1 MRLRR
6 NRKGEAP
13 AAEGASA
20 SSEDAPDAGSGPPE
34 GAGGA
39 VLVGE
44 TAVVGPGPEP
54 ASPPVAAG
62 WEPPA
67 PAPGNGNGGGSVP
80 SRPGPGGLFNRM
92 YGDVGEQSADER
104 ARQAAFEFQ
113 QMLAPAMDLLQAS
126 VPDAS
131 SPEEAGRI
139 LEQSQGEL
147 VPDPKG
153 GSYVDGDA
161 FNTDARIYYRL
172 LRRDYEKAPRPSE
185 QGRRQPSHHL
195 HSVYGKLGGNKG
207 W

>member
-1 MRLRR
+1 MKLRR
-6 NRKGEAP
+6 EKKGGATVAEEA
-13 AAEGASA
+13 
-20 SSEDAPDAGSGPPE
+20 APIEATADGGSTAPGE
-34 GAGGA
+34 AGGA
-39 VLVGE
+39 VLIGE
-44 TAVVGPGPEP
+44 TAVVTAAPEP
-54 ASPPVAAG
+54 ASPSAPPAAAT

-67 PAPGNGNGGGSVP
+67 PGNGQGGASSAPGAA
-80 SRPGPGGLFNRM
+80 GLFNRM

-104 ARQAAFEFQ
+104 ARQAAYEFQ

-131 SPEEAGRI
+131 SPEEAARI

-147 VPDPKG
+147 VPDPRG
-153 GSYVDGDA
+153 GAYVDGDA

-185 QGRRQPSHHL
+185 KGRRQPTHHL